1 MLYQNGD
8 STSAWK
14 YSIRDYNSV
23 DDNIGPAGS
32 SLEHYEL
39 PSLTHMDSPYETR
52 QYDWIPKLSNDQSQT
67 EVHGEGNGLDWCFCD
82 PAWNSED
89 SDTSTLVSL
98 GSLWDMN

>member
-1 MLYQNGD
+1 
-8 STSAWK
+8 
-14 YSIRDYNSV
+14 
-23 DDNIGPAGS
+23 
-32 SLEHYEL
+32 
-39 PSLTHMDSPYETR
+39 MDSPYETR

-98 GSLWDMN
+98 GSLWDMNWAHTW